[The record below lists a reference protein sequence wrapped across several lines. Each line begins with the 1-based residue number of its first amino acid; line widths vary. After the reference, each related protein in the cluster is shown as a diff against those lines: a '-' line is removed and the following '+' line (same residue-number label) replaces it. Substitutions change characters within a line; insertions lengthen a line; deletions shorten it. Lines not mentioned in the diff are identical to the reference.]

1 MSKNENT
8 RIPDSLLDQISEWS
22 CGGFMLFNFDEEGN
36 PQVYSK
42 VESEKNAMSLQYLVN
57 HWTQAMESMN
67 SDAFINNMTGSFSE
81 DSGEGYEEEGYE
93 EEGYEDE

>member
-1 MSKNENT
+1 MSKKEST
-8 RIPDSLLDQISEWS
+8 RIPEPLLDQISEWS

-57 HWTQAMESMN
+57 HWTQAMDSMN

-81 DSGEGYEEEGYE
+81 DHSLI
-93 EEGYEDE
+93 

>member
-93 EEGYEDE
+93 DE

>member
-22 CGGFMLFNFDEEGN
+22 CGGFMLFNFDEESN

-93 EEGYEDE
+93 DE

>member
-81 DSGEGYEEEGYE
+81 DPEEGYE
-93 EEGYEDE
+93 EGYDDE